1 MSHRSWR
8 RVSVVLRAIGAALKR
23 STAAGRRSAWFVA
36 AGIAVLLAVGA
47 CGPSRSPRVP
57 SPTPDS
63 GSTTTSSSATFS
75 PSPPQAPDYPNLSRF
90 VDPLD
95 RFAYKSAYS
104 DCHLIGVAGTADAY
118 GGDPNDPS
126 AVARAY
132 AAAIFATS
140 EQHREATFQ
149 GCLDAFETESP
160 S

>member
-1 MSHRSWR
+1 MSQRPLR
-8 RVSVVLRAIGAALKR
+8 CVSVVLLAVGAAIKR
-23 STAAGRRSAWFVA
+23 STAAGRRSAWLVA

-63 GSTTTSSSATFS
+63 GGTITSSSVTSS
-75 PSPPQAPDYPNLSRF
+75 PSHSEAPEYPNLSRF

-95 RFAYKSAYS
+95 RFAYKTAYS
-104 DCHLIGVAGTADAY
+104 DCHLIGVAGAADAY
-118 GGDPNDPS
+118 GGDPDNPS

-132 AAAIFATS
+132 AVAIFAGS
-140 EQHREATFQ
+140 EEHREATFR
-149 GCLDAFETESP
+149 GCLDAFETESR